1 MSGNGEGKEVEE
13 VLLAEEGE
21 AEGDGSPDEGPDK
34 VRRTRPNVTW
44 KSSESLQLIIPWL
57 IQQWMCW
64 CRPVSHSICQCTC
77 TRHTCFM
84 YFTEV
89 LTRLYISRQFIIMH
103 LFMYRLNTLSFLRM
117 VSEELVSKS

>member
-44 KSSESLQLIIPWL
+44 KSSENLQFIIPWL
-57 IQQWMCW
+57 IQQD
-64 CRPVSHSICQCTC
+64 V
-77 TRHTCFM
+77 
-84 YFTEV
+84 
-89 LTRLYISRQFIIMH
+89 
-103 LFMYRLNTLSFLRM
+103 
-117 VSEELVSKS
+117 LVSTCKPLHMSVYMF